1 MSVQRRSR
9 LSLFA
14 LFLAGA
20 AGLAGQAADLPDDL
34 FVTAGKAVLVDSKV
48 PIDRV
53 AVGSAEIAEADATSP
68 YEVMLSGKAPG
79 ETSLIVWQ
87 KGGGKLFF
95 DVTVRASRFL
105 DNNRI
110 ETVRRVIAEELPG
123 QKIAATLENNVI
135 FLRGTAKDLT
145 SSRRAAAIAGTMGK
159 VVNLLYVDVPKEDEQ
174 ILLKV
179 RFASVDR
186 SISSNLGLNI
196 YSLGATNTV
205 GRVTTGQFSPPTVT
219 YTPSTGSAPASATAT
234 LSDALNLFFFRP
246 DLNLGSTIKALEDRG
261 LLQVLAEP
269 NVLAEDGKQ
278 ASFLA
283 GGEYPYPVVQGGV
296 GGSPSAVTIQF
307 REYGVRLNFIPTIT
321 PRGTIRLQVAPE
333 VSALDFSNAV
343 TIQGFVVPG
352 LNVRRVQTEVELE
365 NGQSFA
371 IGGLIDNRV
380 TKTLEKIPG
389 IGDVPI
395 IGKLFQS
402 RSIMRDNTELVV
414 IVTPELVKPLETGKK
429 LPDLQFPERF
439 LNRDIPKERRESGV
453 LPNQAAP
460 SQPAPASIPVE
471 KLMES
476 MQPETPLKVQST
488 SSVYGGQE
496 SQQPAPAAPASA
508 NPPTPGSPPL

>member
-296 GGSPSAVTIQF
+296 GGSPSAVT
-307 REYGVRLNFIPTIT
+307 
-321 PRGTIRLQVAPE
+321 
-333 VSALDFSNAV
+333 
-343 TIQGFVVPG
+343 
-352 LNVRRVQTEVELE
+352 
-365 NGQSFA
+365 
-371 IGGLIDNRV
+371 
-380 TKTLEKIPG
+380 
-389 IGDVPI
+389 
-395 IGKLFQS
+395 
-402 RSIMRDNTELVV
+402 
-414 IVTPELVKPLETGKK
+414 
-429 LPDLQFPERF
+429 
-439 LNRDIPKERRESGV
+439 
-453 LPNQAAP
+453 
-460 SQPAPASIPVE
+460 
-471 KLMES
+471 
-476 MQPETPLKVQST
+476 
-488 SSVYGGQE
+488 
-496 SQQPAPAAPASA
+496 
-508 NPPTPGSPPL
+508 